1 MPNQTVFPSRKLL
14 SLSTRTLIVLILII
28 GVLPELSVV
37 AQTSNLALNKPVT
50 CSSIENAG
58 LPCASGVDGN
68 LGTRWSS
75 AHGVDPQWIYADLGQ
90 TYAISQVILRWEAAY
105 ATAFQIQT
113 SANASTWTTIYSTT
127 TGTGGVQT
135 LNVSGSGRYVRMY
148 GTARATQ
155 YGYSL
160 WEFEVYGSSGAT
172 NTPTRTSTPTST
184 TAGCGTTN
192 IALNKPATS
201 SSNENAGTTPNLAVD
216 GNAGTRWSSAFS
228 DPQWIYVDLGS
239 TQNICRVKLNWEA
252 AYGRSYQIQTSP
264 NATTWTN
271 IYSTTT
277 GNGGIDDVT
286 VSGSG
291 RYVRMYGTVRATIY
305 GYSLWEFEVYIGSS
319 GPTATNTPTRTN
331 TPIGPTNTPTA
342 TPSRTNTPT
351 PTRTNTPV
359 SGGSVLLSYNK
370 PATASTSQNNAQ
382 CSGCTPDKAVDLL
395 NYTRWA
401 SDTWD
406 DSQWIY
412 VDLGA
417 TATVTRVVLNWEAAY
432 GKSYNLQISPNAT
445 SWTNIYSTTTGD
457 GGTDDI
463 TGLNASGRYVR
474 MQGVLRGTGFG
485 WSLWAF
491 DIYGTGG
498 APNPT
503 PTTVPSPTPHGPYTN
518 LVWSDE
524 FNGTLLDATNWNIET
539 GGTGNGN
546 GELQYYTNGQNISFA
561 GGSMIITARQENPAN
576 YQCWY
581 GTCTYTSSRI
591 TTAAKR
597 EFTYGRIEAR
607 IQIPYSQGLW
617 PAFWMLGNNIGT
629 VGWPNCGEIDI
640 MENIGREPNIIHG
653 TVHGPGYS
661 GANGLGGPYTL
672 PSGAYHDAY
681 HVFAVEWEGNVFR
694 WYMDNTL
701 YFTLTRATVETHGQW
716 VFDHPNFIL
725 LNVAVGG
732 AWPGSPDGTTVFPQ
746 QMKVDYVRVYQ

>member
-1 MPNQTVFPSRKLL
+1 MKTILHSIKLRSVLISLTIL
-14 SLSTRTLIVLILII
+14 SVMMAWALSPHHITYAAKPPTRT
-28 GVLPELSVV
+28 P
-37 AQTSNLALNKPVT
+37 NLNTPSPTPA
-50 CSSIENAG
+50 
-58 LPCASGVDGN
+58 
-68 LGTRWSS
+68 
-75 AHGVDPQWIYADLGQ
+75 
-90 TYAISQVILRWEAAY
+90 
-105 ATAFQIQT
+105 
-113 SANASTWTTIYSTT
+113 
-127 TGTGGVQT
+127 
-135 LNVSGSGRYVRMY
+135 
-148 GTARATQ
+148 
-155 YGYSL
+155 
-160 WEFEVYGSSGAT
+160 AT
-172 NTPTRTSTPTST
+172 NTATG
-184 TAGCGTTN
+184 GCGTTN
-192 IALNKPATS
+192 IALNKPVTAS
-201 SSNENAGTTPNLAVD
+201 SIEDAPRAAANAVD
-216 GNAGTRWSSAFS
+216 GNTTTRWGSAFS

-239 TQNICRVKLNWEA
+239 TQSICRVRLNWEA

-264 NATTWTN
+264 DAATWTN

-277 GNGGIDDVT
+277 GDGGVDDVM

-291 RYVRMYGTVRATIY
+291 RYVRMYGTVRALTLY
-305 GYSLWEFEVYIGSS
+305 GYSLWEFELYSGSG
-319 GPTATNTPTRTN
+319 GPPATPVPATNTPTRTN
-331 TPIGPTNTPTA
+331 TPVGPSN
-342 TPSRTNTPT
+342 T

-370 PATASTSQNNAQ
+370 PATASSSQNNAQ

-432 GKSYNLQISPNAT
+432 GRSYNIQISPNAS
-445 SWTNIYSTTTGD
+445 SWTNIYSTTTGN
-457 GGTDDI
+457 GGMDDI

-474 MQGVLRGTGFG
+474 MQGVLRGTGWG

-491 DIYGTGG
+491 DIYGSGG

-524 FNGTLLDATNWNIET
+524 FNGASLDSTNWNIET

-561 GGSMIITARQENPAN
+561 GGALIITARQENPAN

-591 TTAAKR
+591 TTASKR

-607 IQIPYSQGLW
+607 IQIPYGQGLW
-617 PAFWMLGNNIGT
+617 PAFWMLGNNIGS
-629 VGWPNCGEIDI
+629 VGWPSCGEIDI

-661 GANGLGGPYTL
+661 GAAGLGGPYTL
-672 PSGAYHDAY
+672 PGGAYHDAY

-694 WYMDNTL
+694 WYMDNVH
-701 YFTLTRATVETHGQW
+701 YFTLTRSTVETYGQW
-716 VFDHPNFIL
+716 VFDHPHFLL

>member
-1 MPNQTVFPSRKLL
+1 
-14 SLSTRTLIVLILII
+14 
-28 GVLPELSVV
+28 
-37 AQTSNLALNKPVT
+37 
-50 CSSIENAG
+50 
-58 LPCASGVDGN
+58 
-68 LGTRWSS
+68 
-75 AHGVDPQWIYADLGQ
+75 
-90 TYAISQVILRWEAAY
+90 
-105 ATAFQIQT
+105 
-113 SANASTWTTIYSTT
+113 
-127 TGTGGVQT
+127 
-135 LNVSGSGRYVRMY
+135 
-148 GTARATQ
+148 
-155 YGYSL
+155 
-160 WEFEVYGSSGAT
+160 
-172 NTPTRTSTPTST
+172 
-184 TAGCGTTN
+184 
-192 IALNKPATS
+192 
-201 SSNENAGTTPNLAVD
+201 
-216 GNAGTRWSSAFS
+216 
-228 DPQWIYVDLGS
+228 
-239 TQNICRVKLNWEA
+239 
-252 AYGRSYQIQTSP
+252 
-264 NATTWTN
+264 
-271 IYSTTT
+271 
-277 GNGGIDDVT
+277 
-286 VSGSG
+286 
-291 RYVRMYGTVRATIY
+291 
-305 GYSLWEFEVYIGSS
+305 
-319 GPTATNTPTRTN
+319 
-331 TPIGPTNTPTA
+331 
-342 TPSRTNTPT
+342 
-351 PTRTNTPV
+351 
-359 SGGSVLLSYNK
+359 
-370 PATASTSQNNAQ
+370 
-382 CSGCTPDKAVDLL
+382 VDLL

-412 VDLGA
+412 VDLSA

-432 GKSYNLQISPNAT
+432 GRSYNIQISANAT
-445 SWTNIYSTTTGD
+445 SWTTIYSTTTGD
-457 GGTDDI
+457 GGIDDI

-474 MQGVLRGTGFG
+474 MQGVLRGTGYG

-503 PTTVPSPTPHGPYTN
+503 PTIVSSPTPHGPYTN

-524 FNGTLLDATNWNIET
+524 FNGTSLDSTNWNIET

-591 TTAAKR
+591 QTAGKR

-607 IQIPYSQGLW
+607 IQIPYGQGLW

-661 GANGLGGPYTL
+661 GAAGLGGPYTL

-694 WYMDNTL
+694 WYMDNVL

-746 QMKVDYVRVYQ
+746 QMRVDYVRVYQ

>member
-1 MPNQTVFPSRKLL
+1 MRKMKIKTMAPLYSTKFRPGFL
-14 SLSTRTLIVLILII
+14 GLMIFIMMIVLVLSTHHVTYAAKPPTKTPNLTT
-28 GVLPELSVV
+28 PSPTV
-37 AQTSNLALNKPVT
+37 APTNTPTSGCGTTNVALNKPVT
-50 CSSIENAG
+50 ASSIEDA
-58 LPCASGVDGN
+58 
-68 LGTRWSS
+68 
-75 AHGVDPQWIYADLGQ
+75 
-90 TYAISQVILRWEAAY
+90 
-105 ATAFQIQT
+105 
-113 SANASTWTTIYSTT
+113 
-127 TGTGGVQT
+127 
-135 LNVSGSGRYVRMY
+135 
-148 GTARATQ
+148 ARA
-155 YGYSL
+155 
-160 WEFEVYGSSGAT
+160 AA
-172 NTPTRTSTPTST
+172 N
-184 TAGCGTTN
+184 
-192 IALNKPATS
+192 
-201 SSNENAGTTPNLAVD
+201 AVD
-216 GNAGTRWSSAFS
+216 GNITTRWGSAFS

-239 TQNICRVKLNWEA
+239 TQGICRVKLNWEA

-264 NATTWTN
+264 DAITWTN
-271 IYSTTT
+271 IYSTTA
-277 GNGGIDDVT
+277 GDGGIDDVT

-291 RYVRMYGTVRATIY
+291 RYVRMYGTVRALTLY
-305 GYSLWEFEVYIGSS
+305 GYSLWEFEVYTGSG
-319 GPTATNTPTRTN
+319 GPTATPAPPTNTPTRTN
-331 TPIGPTNTPTA
+331 TPIGPTNTPT
-342 TPSRTNTPT
+342 RTNTPM
-351 PTRTNTPV
+351 P
-359 SGGSVLLSYNK
+359 GGSVLLSYNK

-432 GKSYNLQISPNAT
+432 GRSYNIQISANAT
-445 SWTNIYSTTTGD
+445 SWTTIYSTTTGD
-457 GGTDDI
+457 GGIDDI

-474 MQGVLRGTGFG
+474 MQGVLRGTGYG

-503 PTTVPSPTPHGPYTN
+503 PTIVSSPTPHGPYTN

-524 FNGTLLDATNWNIET
+524 FNGTSLDSTNWNIET

-591 TTAAKR
+591 QTAGKR

-607 IQIPYSQGLW
+607 IQIPYGQGLW

-661 GANGLGGPYTL
+661 GAAGLGGPYTL

-694 WYMDNTL
+694 WYMDNVL

-746 QMKVDYVRVYQ
+746 QMRVDYVRVYQ

>member
-1 MPNQTVFPSRKLL
+1 MGKMKMKTIAILHSIRLRAVLIGLMMISVMMALI
-14 SLSTRTLIVLILII
+14 LSTHNV
-28 GVLPELSVV
+28 
-37 AQTSNLALNKPVT
+37 
-50 CSSIENAG
+50 
-58 LPCASGVDGN
+58 
-68 LGTRWSS
+68 
-75 AHGVDPQWIYADLGQ
+75 
-90 TYAISQVILRWEAAY
+90 TYAAKPPTKTPNL
-105 ATAFQIQT
+105 
-113 SANASTWTTIYSTT
+113 TTP
-127 TGTGGVQT
+127 
-135 LNVSGSGRYVRMY
+135 
-148 GTARATQ
+148 
-155 YGYSL
+155 SL
-160 WEFEVYGSSGAT
+160 TPNAT
-172 NTPTRTSTPTST
+172 NTPSG
-184 TAGCGTTN
+184 GCGTTN
-192 IALNKPATS
+192 VALNKLVTAS
-201 SSNENAGTTPNLAVD
+201 SSEDAPRAPANAVD
-216 GNAGTRWSSAFS
+216 GNTTTRWGSQFS

-239 TQNICRVKLNWEA
+239 TQSICRVKLNWEA
-252 AYGRSYQIQTSP
+252 AYGKSYQIQTS
-264 NATTWTN
+264 NDAATWTN

-277 GNGGIDDVT
+277 GDGGIDDVT
-286 VSGSG
+286 VSGNG
-291 RYVRMYGTVRATIY
+291 RYVRMYGTVRALTLY
-305 GYSLWEFEVYIGSS
+305 GYSLWEFEIYTGSG
-319 GPTATNTPTRTN
+319 GPTATP
-331 TPIGPTNTPTA
+331 GPTNTPV
-342 TPSRTNTPT
+342 PPTNTPTKTNTPTGPTNT

-370 PATASTSQNNAQ
+370 PATASSSQNNAQ

-401 SDTWD
+401 SDIWD

-432 GKSYNLQISPNAT
+432 GRSYNIQISANAT
-445 SWTNIYSTTTGD
+445 SWTTIYSTTNGD

-463 TGLNASGRYVR
+463 TGLNASGRYIR
-474 MQGVLRGTGFG
+474 MQGVLRGTGWG

-503 PTTVPSPTPHGPYTN
+503 PTAVPSPTPHGPYTN

-524 FNGTLLDATNWNIET
+524 FNGTSLDSTNWNIET

-561 GGSMIITARQENPAN
+561 GGSMIITARQENPGN

-591 TTAAKR
+591 QTAGKR

-617 PAFWMLGNNIGT
+617 PAFWMLGNNIGS

-661 GANGLGGPYTL
+661 GAAGLGGPYTL

-732 AWPGSPDGTTVFPQ
+732 AWPGSPDGTSVFPQ

>member
-1 MPNQTVFPSRKLL
+1 MRKMKMKTIAILHSIKFRSGFIGMMMFIMMMALVL
-14 SLSTRTLIVLILII
+14 SPHNVTYAAKPPTRTPNLT
-28 GVLPELSVV
+28 PSPTRV
-37 AQTSNLALNKPVT
+37 ATNTPTGGCGTTNLALNKPVT
-50 CSSIENAG
+50 ASSIEDA
-58 LPCASGVDGN
+58 
-68 LGTRWSS
+68 
-75 AHGVDPQWIYADLGQ
+75 
-90 TYAISQVILRWEAAY
+90 
-105 ATAFQIQT
+105 
-113 SANASTWTTIYSTT
+113 
-127 TGTGGVQT
+127 
-135 LNVSGSGRYVRMY
+135 
-148 GTARATQ
+148 ARA
-155 YGYSL
+155 
-160 WEFEVYGSSGAT
+160 AA
-172 NTPTRTSTPTST
+172 N
-184 TAGCGTTN
+184 
-192 IALNKPATS
+192 
-201 SSNENAGTTPNLAVD
+201 AVD
-216 GNAGTRWSSAFS
+216 GNTTTRWGSQFS

-239 TQNICRVKLNWEA
+239 TQSICRVRLNWEA

-264 NATTWTN
+264 DANTWTN

-277 GNGGIDDVT
+277 GDGGMDDLT
-286 VSGSG
+286 GLSGSG
-291 RYVRMYGTVRATIY
+291 RYVRMYGTVRALTLY
-305 GYSLWEFEVYIGSS
+305 GYSLWEFEIYTGSG
-319 GPTATNTPTRTN
+319 GPTATPVPATNTPTRTN
-331 TPIGPTNTPTA
+331 TPIGSTNTPT
-342 TPSRTNTPT
+342 RTNTPTGPTNT

-359 SGGSVLLSYNK
+359 PGGSVLLSYNK

-432 GKSYNLQISPNAT
+432 GRSYNIQISANAT

-457 GGTDDI
+457 GGMDDI

-474 MQGVLRGTGFG
+474 MQGVLRGTGWG

-524 FNGTLLDATNWNIET
+524 FNGTSLDTTNWNIET

-561 GGSMIITARQENPAN
+561 GGSMIITALQENPSN

-591 TTAAKR
+591 QTAGKR

-607 IQIPYSQGLW
+607 IQIPYGQGLW
-617 PAFWMLGNNIGT
+617 PAFWMLGNNIGS

-661 GANGLGGPYTL
+661 GAAGLGGPYTL

-694 WYMDNTL
+694 WYMDNIL